1 MFNANRSFNLYTFTR
16 QYTTNK
22 IFYDVESYDRLN
34 NFYIRGNTDYST
46 GIIQIQSCKAFI
58 LWFNIKTCRNYFM
71 RNVNADLCHS
81 PFIEHDVKF
90 KGTCHNK
97 SFFDKLE
104 DMAHVSYHTQRWQNR
119 IFVACPE
126 YLQYDRHWR
135 ADNKIIARN
144 VKI

>member
-1 MFNANRSFNLYTFTR
+1 M
-16 QYTTNK
+16 
-22 IFYDVESYDRLN
+22 E
-34 NFYIRGNTDYST
+34 IR
-46 GIIQIQSCKAFI
+46 IIQNCKAFM

-71 RNVNADLCHS
+71 RNGNADLCHS
-81 PFIEHDVKF
+81 PFIQHDVKF

-135 ADNKIIARN
+135 ADNKIIAVN
-144 VKI
+144 VKL

>member
-1 MFNANRSFNLYTFTR
+1 MFDANRSFNLYTFTR

-22 IFYDVESYDRLN
+22 TFYDVESYDRLN
-34 NFYIRGNTDYST
+34 YFYIRGNTDYST

-71 RNVNADLCHS
+71 RNGNADLCHS
-81 PFIEHDVKF
+81 PFKEHDVKF

-135 ADNKIIARN
+135 VDNKIIAVN